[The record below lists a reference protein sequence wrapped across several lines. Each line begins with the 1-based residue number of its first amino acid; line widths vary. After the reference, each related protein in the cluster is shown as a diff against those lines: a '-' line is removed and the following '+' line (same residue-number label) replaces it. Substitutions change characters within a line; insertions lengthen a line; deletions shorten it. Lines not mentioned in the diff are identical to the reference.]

1 MRPEIKML
9 TDPDHEK
16 KLRTMRKALRRAG
29 LSGEPA
35 NREERRRLNAALRQ
49 LGTPELQIGR

>member
-16 KLRTMRKALRRAG
+16 KLRVMRKALRHAG
-29 LSGEPA
+29 LSREPA
-35 NREERRRLNAALRQ
+35 NREERRRLNASLRQ
-49 LGTPELQIGR
+49 FGAPELQVGR